1 MAQTNVQA
9 FSGDVA
15 ISSNLA
21 VDTNTLF
28 VDSVGNKVGI
38 GTASPSSVFTSYG
51 GELWDGSDHTS
62 KVCATLQVT
71 RGGGVGAQAED
82 AGTGAILKFRHG
94 VAPDSFRHITIES
107 VSEGVYSAKIGL
119 RFKTT
124 PSSSGP
130 QERMRIDGN
139 GNVGIG
145 TANPDGKIH
154 VYNANP
160 TNYTGITN
168 GSADVKTVISNDN
181 LGGTNGSTIQVY
193 RSVGSRIPSAIDF
206 HSETGFQGSN
216 VYTLSLNPRGG
227 RIGLNDL
234 NPDSDL
240 TMGARIYN
248 TTGYAGLVGDASN
261 PVVYKGDPNNTT
273 VTLPYTQYSTGNPAT
288 GYAYYFVNPYRGQE
302 AQCTIVYDNAQTS
315 ANGLIYFYCNGTG
328 HQPNTLLSISSSGN
342 SEFTIPLL
350 ETGASR
356 GNRINA
362 IHMKPINGTQIRIV
376 AVYWVPYRGVTANI
390 KDGGKLV
397 LGTVG
402 GFGTPGAALSFRREY
417 ETPTGNQ
424 LEPTQRLDNGIA
436 WMTDL
441 TTGHNSALGGNG
453 IDWSKNNNSFGV
465 SVGARIWY
473 QPGSFT
479 SVSSG
484 AAGNH
489 GRLNLSA
496 GYSTGQSNTPVLTI
510 TSSGRVGIGTTNP
523 GQKLDVNGYIKQN
536 NTYFFVSDTTTTFT
550 SAQSFGNVEH
560 IDRGGNWSTTT
571 KRFTAP
577 VKGLYIFTF
586 NGFTINEEHYG
597 IGYNNDNPDIGSYHT
612 KTLWSIHGGTG
623 GSHSWMLELN
633 ANDFIALRLYNSGNL
648 YPNRCYFMGGLLY
661 AV

>member
-51 GELWDGSDHTS
+51 GGLWDGSDHTS
-62 KVCATLQVT
+62 KVCATLQVA

-107 VSEGVYSAKIGL
+107 VSEAVYSGKIGL

-124 PSSSGP
+124 PGSSGP

-248 TTGYAGLVGDASN
+248 TTGYLSLVGDDSN

-288 GYAYYFVNPYRGQE
+288 GV
-302 AQCTIVYDNAQTS
+302 C
-315 ANGLIYFYCNGTG
+315 
-328 HQPNTLLSISSSGN
+328 
-342 SEFTIPLL
+342 
-350 ETGASR
+350 
-356 GNRINA
+356 
-362 IHMKPINGTQIRIV
+362 
-376 AVYWVPYRGVTANI
+376 
-390 KDGGKLV
+390 V
-397 LGTVG
+397 L
-402 GFGTPGAALSFRREY
+402 FRKSV
-417 ETPTGNQ
+417 
-424 LEPTQRLDNGIA
+424 QR
-436 WMTDL
+436 
-441 TTGHNSALGGNG
+441 S
-453 IDWSKNNNSFGV
+453 
-465 SVGARIWY
+465 
-473 QPGSFT
+473 
-479 SVSSG
+479 
-484 AAGNH
+484 
-489 GRLNLSA
+489 
-496 GYSTGQSNTPVLTI
+496 
-510 TSSGRVGIGTTNP
+510 
-523 GQKLDVNGYIKQN
+523 
-536 NTYFFVSDTTTTFT
+536 
-550 SAQSFGNVEH
+550 
-560 IDRGGNWSTTT
+560 
-571 KRFTAP
+571 
-577 VKGLYIFTF
+577 
-586 NGFTINEEHYG
+586 
-597 IGYNNDNPDIGSYHT
+597 
-612 KTLWSIHGGTG
+612 GGTMY
-623 GSHSWMLELN
+623 HR
-633 ANDFIALRLYNSGNL
+633 IR
-648 YPNRCYFMGGLLY
+648 
-661 AV
+661 